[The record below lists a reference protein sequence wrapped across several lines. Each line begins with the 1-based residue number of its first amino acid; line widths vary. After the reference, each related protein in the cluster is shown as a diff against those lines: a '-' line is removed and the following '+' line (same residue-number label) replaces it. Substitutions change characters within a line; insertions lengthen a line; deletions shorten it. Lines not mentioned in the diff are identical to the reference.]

1 MVQYIKALSKKGE
14 IHIRMEEHMRVLGNI
29 LWFIFGGLAMGLA
42 FALEGLACF
51 LTLIG
56 IPFGLQWFK
65 MVPLVFVP
73 FGKGI
78 RYPKVTG
85 MKVFGNVLWVILV
98 GWWNALACLLW
109 GVLCCI
115 TIIGIPFGKQ
125 WFKLARLLFLPFGAE
140 VYNEVEEKKEQQ
152 RQERMVTNAAVAAA
166 TAVAAQNNAYANNG
180 AFPAA
185 NYSLP
190 ASQPAIAVGKSKNW
204 VCPSCGKPDNP
215 AKKRFCEC
223 CGKKSP
229 KQEVYDFEKNNLI
242 VAVVLSA
249 AAAILGLLTCVIS
262 RYLFLL
268 LLMDIIPIIQII
280 LGVVDIKKRFHASL
294 IMSVYAIGQV
304 FVSLSFMSFAGI
316 LEIVF
321 GVFELG
327 VAVIGIVSH
336 IKRKKMMEAAKQHYY
351 TTSAEETPEQNT
363 AYTPSEAP
371 IIENNTWTCPN
382 CGKTDNPTDCAFCGG
397 CGQKRVVENKSW
409 ACPSCGKTD
418 NPTECNFC
426 GNCGAK
432 RPPQPIS

>member
-1 MVQYIKALSKKGE
+1 
-14 IHIRMEEHMRVLGNI
+14 MRVLGNI

-152 RQERMVTNAAVAAA
+152 GHERMVTSAATAAA
-166 TAVAAQNNAYANNG
+166 TAVAAQYGNPALPNAYA
-180 AFPAA
+180 
-185 NYSLP
+185 
-190 ASQPAIAVGKSKNW
+190 SQPVGAVRGNW
-204 VCPSCGKPDNP
+204 TCPNCGKPDNSADSVFCDSCGNKRAERQESGL
-215 AKKRFCEC
+215 AKS
-223 CGKKSP
+223 GP
-229 KQEVYDFEKNNLI
+229 LI
-242 VAVVLSA
+242 VAVMSAVSVFWGLMGCLISGSLFLSYLFAISALFAIVTAIISIMSINKIREMAKLSA
-249 AAAILGLLTCVIS
+249 VDQQYNTIPAA
-262 RYLFLL
+262 
-268 LLMDIIPIIQII
+268 
-280 LGVVDIKKRFHASL
+280 
-294 IMSVYAIGQV
+294 
-304 FVSLSFMSFAGI
+304 
-316 LEIVF
+316 
-321 GVFELG
+321 
-327 VAVIGIVSH
+327 
-336 IKRKKMMEAAKQHYY
+336 
-351 TTSAEETPEQNT
+351 ETPEQNT
-363 AYTPSEAP
+363 EYTPSEAP

-382 CGKTDNPTDCAFCGG
+382 CGKTDNPPYGKFCNKCGTGRPPQSPPEESAETPIIESNTWTCPNCGKIDNPTDCAFCGG

-409 ACPSCGKTD
+409 ACPSYGKTD

-432 RPPQPIS
+432 RPSQPLS